1 MAAKNPAG
9 SVPLRMAIVTLDAH
23 LADAFEQARV
33 NLQRDLPGLQL
44 SMHVAADFESDPSLA
59 EQARASI
66 ARANIVVCTQLFQ
79 EEYANAVLSAVLA
92 RRADAD
98 AVLCALCTPE
108 LVKCTKLGKFDMS
121 AEASKSPFSP
131 LSLLKKLRGSRDD
144 GKSSGERQMK
154 SLKTLP
160 ALLKFIPGTA
170 QDVRAYL
177 LLIQYWLAG
186 SAQNIEQMVRYA
198 IDRYASGPR
207 KALRGALAPAA
218 PQTYPEVGVWH
229 PSLPGYGIAEELH
242 ALHKTLSKSATY
254 RGADAGTVGVL
265 VGRSY
270 LLAGN
275 VAHYAA
281 VVRALETRG
290 MRVVPAFASALDARP
305 AIEKYFTDTNGR
317 ATIDALVNLTGF
329 SLVGGP
335 AYNDSAAAQKV
346 LAALDVPYCTLQ
358 TLEFQTIEEW
368 RGDARGLNPLQAT
381 LQVAIPELDGAIVPT
396 VFGGKGN
403 GVAGKAAASEPIT
416 ERVERAAERIAR
428 LVRLRRRERAER
440 KLAIVLFNF
449 PPNAGNTGSAAYLA
463 VFPSLQR
470 VLASLKEQGYTVDL
484 PASADDLRERLTQ
497 GNRERFGAPANVHTR
512 IPVSDHVRREK
523 YLREIEKTWGPAPG
537 RQLSDG
543 QTIHVMGLQL
553 GNVFVGVQ
561 PSFGWEGDPM
571 RLLFEGGFAPTHAF
585 SAFYRWVHED
595 FAADAILH
603 FGTHGALEFMPG
615 KQAGLDDRC
624 WPDRLIADTPNIY
637 LYASNNSSEGT
648 LAKRRGNATLV
659 SYLTPPIA
667 NAGLYRGL
675 LDLKASLDRWR
686 ALDASQAADASSL
699 RAMIQQQAAAVEL
712 AEAEPS
718 WTAEEIDA
726 RIATLRERLL
736 ELEYSLIPMGLHVVG
751 EAMAPNA
758 RVDILREIAKL
769 GRPEVELPPIGDTI
783 ATGHSALSADTPEA
797 QTVDAIVQTAVAAL
811 VDTGDVRRA
820 DDAARSAARAAGV
833 RFADARAFEQHLDA
847 LAGFDAALRTDHEI
861 PGILRALDGR
871 YVAPAPGGDLLRN
884 PSVLPTG
891 RNVYGFDPY
900 RVPSASAMLEGRV
913 RADQLLARATADG
926 SAMPESVAVVLWG
939 TDNMK
944 SEGAPLAQ
952 VLALMGVV
960 PRFDSVGRLTGARLL
975 PLEQLG
981 RPRVDVVITLS
992 GIFRDLLPLQ
1002 VRLLAEAALL
1012 CAQADEPV
1020 EQNFIRK
1027 HALSTMAETGCD
1039 MTQAALRVFSN
1050 ADGAYGSNVNL
1061 LIDTGKW
1068 QSEDELADMFVQRKG
1083 FAYGVNGKPAS
1094 RPDLMKRALSKA
1106 SLSFQ
1111 GLDSVDLGATDIDQY
1126 VESLG
1131 GMTRVIAQQRG
1142 EAPAVYVGDYNGAK
1156 GKVRTLAEQVELESR
1171 TKMLNPRWYESQL
1184 EYGYEGVRNISG
1196 HMTTTLGWSATGGAG
1211 TVPQWVYTEV
1221 SKTFVL
1227 DQAMRDRLARLNPD
1241 AASGLAQRLLEA
1253 NDRGFWAPDEAT
1265 LEALRD
1271 AAAELEDRLEGVHA
1285 T

>member
-1 MAAKNPAG
+1 MAAKGGAAA
-9 SVPLRMAIVTLDAH
+9 VPIRLTIVTLDAH
-23 LADAFEQARV
+23 LADAFEHARAG
-33 NLQRDLPGLQL
+33 LARDLPGLTL
-44 SMHVAADFESDPSLA
+44 AMHVAADFSSDPMAA
-59 EQARASI
+59 ERARRDI
-66 ARANIVVCTQLFQ
+66 AESNIIVCTQLFQ
-79 EEYANAVLSAVLA
+79 EEYANAVLPAVLA
-92 RRADAD
+92 RRPDAD

-108 LVKCTKLGKFDMS
+108 LVKCTRLGKFDMS
-121 AEASKSPFSP
+121 GGESRSPFSP
-131 LSLLKKLRGSRDD
+131 LSLLKKLRGSRGD
-144 GKSSGERQMK
+144 GKSSGERQMTA
-154 SLKTLP
+154 LRTLP
-160 ALLKFIPGTA
+160 SLLKFVPGTA

-177 LLIQYWLAG
+177 LLLQYWLAG
-186 SAQNIEQMVRYA
+186 SAENIEQMIRYA
-198 IDRYASGPR
+198 IDRYATGPR

-218 PQTYPEVGVWH
+218 PQVYPEVGLWH
-229 PSLPGYGIAEELH
+229 PDLPGYGITD
-242 ALHKTLSKSATY
+242 TLSALPSAKPKLVSS
-254 RGADAGTVGVL
+254 RSADAGTVGVL

-281 VVRALETRG
+281 VIRALESRG
-290 MRVVPAFASALDARP
+290 LRVVAAFASALDARP
-305 AIEKYFTDTNGR
+305 AIAKYFADASGR
-317 ATIDALVNLTGF
+317 STVDAMINLTGF

-335 AYNDSAAAQKV
+335 AYNDAMAAQEV
-346 LAALDVPYCTLQ
+346 LTKLDVPYATLQ
-358 TLEFQTIEEW
+358 TLEFQTIDEW

-381 LQVAIPELDGAIVPT
+381 LQIAIPELDGAVVPT

-403 GVAGKAAASEPIT
+403 PQEGKAAASVPIT

-428 LVRLRRRERAER
+428 MVRLRRSERASR
-440 KLAIVLFNF
+440 KLAIILFNF

-484 PASADDLRERLTQ
+484 PAGADDLRERLTQ
-497 GNRERFGAPANVHTR
+497 GNRERFGAPANVHAR
-512 IPVSDHVRREK
+512 IPVADHVRREP

-553 GNVFVGVQ
+553 GNIFVGVQ

-615 KQAGLDDRC
+615 KQSGLDATC
-624 WPDRLIADTPNIY
+624 WPDRLIADTPNVY

-659 SYLTPPIA
+659 SYLTPPIS

-675 LDLKASLDRWR
+675 VDLKASLDRWR
-686 ALDASQAADASSL
+686 ALDAGTAAESNAL
-699 RAMIQQQAAAVEL
+699 RVLVQQQAVAVEL
-712 AEAEPS
+712 AQAEPE
-718 WTAEEIDA
+718 WTADEADA
-726 RIATLRERLL
+726 RIAMLRERLL

-751 EAMAPNA
+751 EAMAPEA
-758 RVDILREIAKL
+758 RTDILIEIAKL
-769 GRPEVELPPIGDTI
+769 GRPEQELPSINDTVQAGI
-783 ATGHSALSADTPEA
+783 SDVSADS
-797 QTVDAIVQTAVAAL
+797 DAARAVATVVRDSVQAL
-811 VDTGDVRRA
+811 VKTGDVGEAER
-820 DDAARSAARAAGV
+820 AARTSARTHGV
-833 RFADARAFEQHLDA
+833 RMADGKAFSQHLTS
-847 LAGFDAALRTDHEI
+847 LATFDAALREDHEI

-871 YVAPAPGGDLLRN
+871 YVMPAPGGDLLRN
-884 PSVLPTG
+884 PAVLPTG
-891 RNVYGFDPY
+891 RNIYGFDPY
-900 RVPSASAMLEGRV
+900 RVPSATAMLEGRV
-913 RADQLLARATADG
+913 RAEQLLARAVADSG
-926 SAMPESVAVVLWG
+926 VLPETIAVVLWG

-952 VLALMGVV
+952 VMALMGAV

-981 RPRVDVVITLS
+981 RPRIDVVITLS

-1002 VRLLAEAALL
+1002 VRLLAEAALI
-1012 CAQADEPV
+1012 CAQADEDP

-1027 HALSTMAETGCD
+1027 HVLATMAETGCD
-1039 MTQAALRVFSN
+1039 LATAALRVFSN

-1083 FAYGVNGKPAS
+1083 FAYGTDGKPSSQPA
-1094 RPDLMKRALSKA
+1094 LMKRALGGA

-1142 EAPAVYVGDYNGAK
+1142 SAPAVLVGDYNGAK
-1156 GKVRTLAEQVELESR
+1156 GKVRSLAEQVELESR
-1171 TKMLNPRWYESQL
+1171 TKILNPRWYESQL
-1184 EYGYEGVRNISG
+1184 DFGYEGVRNIAG
-1196 HMTTTLGWSATGGAG
+1196 HMTTTFGWSATGGAN
-1211 TVPQWVYTEV
+1211 TVPQWVYAEV

-1227 DQAMRDRLARLNPD
+1227 DDEMRARMARMNPD

-1253 NDRGFWAPDEAT
+1253 TDRGYWAPDEAT
-1265 LEALRD
+1265 LDALRE
-1271 AAAELEDRLEGVHA
+1271 AAAELEDRLEGVQA
-1285 T
+1285 A